1 MAKLLLLEW
10 ILIPSIQM
18 NISNG
23 KKNSKLPMN
32 YVCAKEHKAEKRVCA
47 IYLLDISV
55 RQQ

>member
-23 KKNSKLPMN
+23 KKKFKIANELC
-32 YVCAKEHKAEKRVCA
+32 VCERT
-47 IYLLDISV
+47 
-55 RQQ
+55 